1 MKSGV
6 ANAAKLTSL
15 LKKLG
20 SPDPVPSAGEGET
33 GYDDPIA
40 VIVFSFLLWEAT
52 TSQAQDA
59 MRKIVDSIVDFN
71 ELRVSLPTEVISVIG
86 SRYPNSMER
95 AQRLKSVLHSI
106 YLAHH
111 AVSLDALQSGGKR
124 EIRAFVEGL
133 DGIPPY
139 VSSRVLHRCFEVHTI
154 PVDDRLVDLF
164 VERGVLSE
172 IACPDEVSKWLSR
185 QVKSSDGIRVEA
197 ALRSFV
203 DSSPKPPARKAP
215 PKPKA
220 EAKPASQPTE
230 PAATADPAPTKKA
243 AKKSSSKTEKKAPAK
258 KAPAKK
264 AAAKKAPAKKAPAKK
279 APAKKAP
286 AKKAAAK
293 TPKKSAKVA
302 KKVAKKAP
310 AKKAAKKTAKKAAK
324 KTASKKSGRKS
335 AR

>member
-59 MRKIVDSIVDFN
+59 MRKVVDSIVDFN

-95 AQRLKSVLHSI
+95 TQRLKSVLHSI

-164 VERGVLSE
+164 IEHGVLSE

-185 QVKSSDGIRVEA
+185 QVKSSEGNRVEA
-197 ALRSFV
+197 ALRAFV
-203 DSSPKPPARKAP
+203 DSSPKPPARKVP

-220 EAKPASQPTE
+220 EAKPAPKPDE
-230 PAATADPAPTKKA
+230 PAASADPAPAKKTAKKTAKKA
-243 AKKSSSKTEKKAPAK
+243 PAKAEKKAPAK
-258 KAPAKK
+258 TATAKTAKK
-264 AAAKKAPAKKAPAKK
+264 STKVVKKA
-279 APAKKAP
+279 
-286 AKKAAAK
+286 
-293 TPKKSAKVA
+293 
-302 KKVAKKAP
+302 AKKAP
-310 AKKAAKKTAKKAAK
+310 AKKAAKKPAKKAPAKKAAK

>member
-20 SPDPVPSAGEGET
+20 SHEPVPSAGEGET

-59 MRKIVDSIVDFN
+59 MRKVVDSIVDFN
-71 ELRVSLPTEVISVIG
+71 ELRVSLPPEVIAVIG

-95 AQRLKSVLHSI
+95 AQRMKSVLHAI

-111 AVSLDALQSGGKR
+111 AVSLDPLQAGGKR
-124 EIRAFVEGL
+124 EVRAFIEGL

-164 VERGVLSE
+164 VEHGVLSE
-172 IACPDEVSKWLSR
+172 IASPDEVGKWLSR

-197 ALRSFV
+197 ALRAFV
-203 DSSPKPPARKAP
+203 DSSPKPPARKPVPSA
-215 PKPKA
+215 KA
-220 EAKPASQPTE
+220 EAKPVAKAAEPE
-230 PAATADPAPTKKA
+230 PAAQAAPKKVTKKTE
-243 AKKSSSKTEKKAPAK
+243 AKAGGKSAK

-264 AAAKKAPAKKAPAKK
+264 TAAKTTAAKTVKKSTKKVAKKAP
-279 APAKKAP
+279 
-286 AKKAAAK
+286 
-293 TPKKSAKVA
+293 A

-310 AKKAAKKTAKKAAK
+310 AKKVAKKTAKKTAKKAAK
-324 KTASKKSGRKS
+324 KSTKKTGRKSGR
-335 AR
+335 

>member
-59 MRKIVDSIVDFN
+59 MRKVVDSIVDFN

-95 AQRLKSVLHSI
+95 TQRLKSVLHSI

-124 EIRAFVEGL
+124 EIRAFVEAL

-164 VERGVLSE
+164 IEHGVLSE

-185 QVKSSDGIRVEA
+185 QVKSSEGNRVEA
-197 ALRSFV
+197 ALRAFV
-203 DSSPKPPARKAP
+203 DSSPKPPARKVP

-220 EAKPASQPTE
+220 EAKPAPKPDE
-230 PAATADPAPTKKA
+230 PAASADPAPAKKTAKKTAKKA
-243 AKKSSSKTEKKAPAK
+243 PAKAEKKAPAK
-258 KAPAKK
+258 TATAKTATAKTAKK
-264 AAAKKAPAKKAPAKK
+264 STKVVKKA
-279 APAKKAP
+279 
-286 AKKAAAK
+286 
-293 TPKKSAKVA
+293 
-302 KKVAKKAP
+302 AKKAP
-310 AKKAAKKTAKKAAK
+310 AKKAAKKPAKKAPAKKAAK

>member
-1 MKSGV
+1 VKSGV

-52 TSQAQDA
+52 TSQAQDG

-164 VERGVLSE
+164 VEHGVLSE

-220 EAKPASQPTE
+220 EAKPASKPAE

-279 APAKKAP
+279 AAAKTAKKA
-286 AKKAAAK
+286 
-293 TPKKSAKVA
+293 TKVA

>member
-59 MRKIVDSIVDFN
+59 MRKVVDSIVDFN

-95 AQRLKSVLHSI
+95 TQRLKSVLHSI

-164 VERGVLSE
+164 IEHGVLSE

-185 QVKSSDGIRVEA
+185 QVKSSEGNRVEA
-197 ALRSFV
+197 ALRAFV
-203 DSSPKPPARKAP
+203 DSSPKPPARKVP

-220 EAKPASQPTE
+220 EAKPAPKPDE
-230 PAATADPAPTKKA
+230 PAASADPAPAKKTAKKTAKKA
-243 AKKSSSKTEKKAPAK
+243 PAKAEKKAPAK
-258 KAPAKK
+258 TATAKTAKK
-264 AAAKKAPAKKAPAKK
+264 STKVVKKAAKKAP
-279 APAKKAP
+279 
-286 AKKAAAK
+286 
-293 TPKKSAKVA
+293 
-302 KKVAKKAP
+302 
-310 AKKAAKKTAKKAAK
+310 AKKAAK